1 MIILFGPPGSG
12 KSTQGRALAD
22 KYGLSWLSVGQI
34 LRETGKFNETLKNGE
49 LVDDETVVGLMNRAI
64 ARANADG
71 LDVVLDGYPRDKKQT
86 EIMLADDESEFFDRV
101 DLAIVLDVP
110 EDELIARINLRGRA
124 DDTEQVIAR
133 RISVF
138 EQNICSILPLLEE
151 QNIAVEHIDGVGTY
165 DEVFDRI
172 DAMTQKY
179 LPELKEVFNNTDAKV
194 IENDANVLEKSYGE

>member
-49 LVDDETVVGLMNRAI
+49 LVDDETVVSLMNRAI

-86 EIMLADDESEFFDRV
+86 EIMLADDESEFFDRI
-101 DLAIVLDVP
+101 DLAMVLDVP

-124 DDTEQVIAR
+124 DDTEQVIAW

-138 EQNICSILPLLEE
+138 EQNICSILPLLEGR
-151 QNIAVEHIDGVGTY
+151 NIAVEHIDGVGTY

-172 DAMTQKY
+172 DMMARKY
-179 LPELKEVFNNTDAKV
+179 MPELKEVFNNTDAKV
-194 IENDANVLEKSYGE
+194 IENDANILEKSYGE

>member
-22 KYGLSWLSVGQI
+22 KYGFAWLSVGQI
-34 LRETGKFNETLKNGE
+34 LRETGKFNDALKAGE
-49 LVDDETVVGLMNRAI
+49 LVDDEAVVGLMTRAI

-86 EIMLADDESEFFDRV
+86 EIMLADDESEFFDKI

-110 EDELIARINLRGRA
+110 EDELISRINLRGRA
-124 DDTEQVIAR
+124 DDTEQVIAQ

-151 QNIAVEHIDGVGTY
+151 QNIVVQHIDGVGTY
-165 DEVFDRI
+165 DEVFSRI
-172 DAMTQKY
+172 DAMAKKY
-179 LPELKEVFNNTDAKV
+179 MPELSEVFNNTDANV